1 MTSKNSSLS
10 GQADCEERALLIVAA
25 TVVFEVLSLFEFGE
39 VTPDN
44 ELRLLDIIQ
53 MLFCFD
59 FDV

>member
-25 TVVFEVLSLFEFGE
+25 TVVFEVFSLFEFGE

-44 ELRLLDIIQ
+44 ELRLLDII
-53 MLFCFD
+53 
-59 FDV
+59 